1 MLAYLVKNPYD
12 YQKQMAEYTSKIFID
27 KQHAVEYLDSINTKI
42 NKHGLYFT
50 PTIDS
55 FELVTDEFM
64 QQIIQP
70 KEQHEINT
78 NSSVQ

>member
-1 MLAYLVKNPYD
+1 MTAYLVRNQYNFHD
-12 YQKQMAEYTSKIFID
+12 DKIFTNKLTAQNYMQD
-27 KQHAVEYLDSINTKI
+27 MLDSFKGKRLISPKMEE
-42 NKHGLYFT
+42 Y
-50 PTIDS
+50 
-55 FELVTDEFM
+55 ELVTDEFM